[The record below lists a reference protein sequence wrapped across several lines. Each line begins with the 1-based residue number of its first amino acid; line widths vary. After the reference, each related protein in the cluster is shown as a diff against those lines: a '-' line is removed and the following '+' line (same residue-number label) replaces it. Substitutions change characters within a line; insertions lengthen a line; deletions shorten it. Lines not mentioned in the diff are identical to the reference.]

1 MDDVGNW
8 YRRSKSI
15 DCFQRNGAVCRVL
28 PAAAALLAHR
38 RCKLLPMTKRF
49 VHTAHKYTFQARLLQ
64 QHGLCLPLSVAAVCL
79 LDLNWIPVAFENTKC
94 TVTITMQVLM
104 FVPCTLR
111 QISLEA
117 SITANAASGGTSM
130 IPQCSTSSQCWCHAD
145 QACTII
151 AMS

>member
-1 MDDVGNW
+1 MLRIGTVAPKALTV
-8 YRRSKSI
+8 SKGMGLSAESYLLQLLCLHI
-15 DCFQRNGAVCRVL
+15 YAANCSAV
-28 PAAAALLAHR
+28 
-38 RCKLLPMTKRF
+38 TKRF

-64 QHGLCLPLSVAAVCL
+64 QHGLPLSVAAVCL
-79 LDLNWIPVAFENTKC
+79 LNLNWIPVAFENTKC
-94 TVTITMQVLM
+94 TVTITMQVLI

-130 IPQCSTSSQCWCHAD
+130 IPQCSTSSQCCCHAD
-145 QACTII
+145 QACTIM